1 MAEDSARVHAD
12 PGWQPDRKITLP
24 CSCVGGCAIV
34 TVCEFTDEPDDPEAY
49 VEFYAH
55 YRLGTLRDR
64 LRAAWSDL
72 RGKGY
77 HHAVV
82 WEPEQREALRAWL
95 NGWQPGSARAAEP
108 TRGEGGES

>member
-1 MAEDSARVHAD
+1 MAEGTRVHAD

-24 CSCVGGCAIV
+24 CVCGSCAIV
-34 TVCEFTDEPDDPEAY
+34 TVCEFMDEPDDPEAY
-49 VEFYAH
+49 VEFYSQH

-82 WEPEQREALRAWL
+82 WEPEQREALRKWL
-95 NGWQPGSARAAEP
+95 NGWQPGSPAQEP